1 MDEKR
6 RILIKGML
14 TGGTL
19 LAFGIPTIAQAASTN
34 PVRSDSARNC
44 HLLLGNAPISEAFA
58 TGAQAACA
66 HYGHSGQ
73 GALATSQLGDEL
85 LINPQYIADLLT
97 QSRNMRWVAVMD
109 YAHAAI
115 FTELVRNADGRLLAL
130 GSHASASNAD
140 AVLSLR
146 HRWTTASPVYGAGG
160 LLASTL
166 AQNGR
171 SFSIVENFLKV
182 SFPETGLVEGLLP
195 QFSSHSLTDQP
206 ATHLHCAG
214 LPAPEASQLVGWETS
229 ASWDSLAPRPAASFI
244 EHPPLGNWVEAT
256 GYAVV
261 GAALG
266 MGIHPEA
273 CTQRAFVHRP
283 DNRHRDHDGLAGK
296 QFVSFV
302 IDV

>member
-1 MDEKR
+1 MDETR
-6 RILIKGML
+6 RNLIKGML

-19 LAFGIPTIAQAASTN
+19 LALGIPGITQAASTTSTL
-34 PVRSDSARNC
+34 SDNARNC
-44 HLLLGNAPISEAFA
+44 HLLLGNTPIGEAFA
-58 TGAQAACA
+58 TGARTACA

-73 GALATSQLGDEL
+73 NTLATFQLGDEL
-85 LINPQYIADLLT
+85 LISPQHIADLLAR
-97 QSRNMRWVAVMD
+97 SHNMRWVAVMD

-140 AVLSLR
+140 AALSLR
-146 HRWTTASPVYGAGG
+146 HRWTTASPAYSAGG

-166 AQNGR
+166 VQNGR
-171 SFSIVENFLKV
+171 SFSIVENFLKTP
-182 SFPETGLVEGLLP
+182 FPEAGLTEALLP
-195 QFSSHSLTDQP
+195 QFSSYGLADQP

-229 ASWDSLAPRPAASFI
+229 ASWDLWVSSPAAAFV
-244 EHPPLGNWVEAT
+244 ENPLLGNWIEAT

-261 GAALG
+261 AAALG
-266 MGIHPEA
+266 TGIHQQA
-273 CTQRAFVHRP
+273 CAQRAFVHRP
-283 DNRHRDHDGLAGK
+283 GNRNLDHDGLAGK

>member
-19 LAFGIPTIAQAASTN
+19 LAFGIPTITQAASIN
-34 PVRSDSARNC
+34 PARSDSARNC
-44 HLLLGNAPISEAFA
+44 HLLLGNTPISEAFA

-85 LINPQYIADLLT
+85 LINPQHIADLLT
-97 QSRNMRWVAVMD
+97 QSHNMRWVAVMD

-140 AVLSLR
+140 AALSLR
-146 HRWTTASPVYGAGG
+146 HRWTTAAPAYGAGG
-160 LLASTL
+160 LLASIL
-166 AQNGR
+166 IQNSR

-182 SFPETGLVEGLLP
+182 SFPETGLAEGLLP

-229 ASWDSLAPRPAASFI
+229 ANWVSLTSRPATSFI
-244 EHPPLGNWVEAT
+244 EHLPLGNWVEAT

-261 GAALG
+261 GAALE

-273 CTQRAFVHRP
+273 CAQRAFVHRP
-283 DNRHRDHDGLAGK
+283 DNRHRDHDVLAGK